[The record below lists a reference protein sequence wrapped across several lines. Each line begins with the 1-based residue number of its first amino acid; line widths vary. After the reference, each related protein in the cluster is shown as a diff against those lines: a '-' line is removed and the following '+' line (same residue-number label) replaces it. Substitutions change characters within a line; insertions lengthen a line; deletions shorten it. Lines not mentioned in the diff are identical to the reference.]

1 MSGSIMGGVGILR
14 KPTNFKLGC
23 DDNSNFSTVSS
34 AYNSPIDNPMVYQSG
49 IMWQL
54 NYNTV
59 FQGYKA
65 GFTYNVENIA
75 GITMFNQGNYSSLDT
90 LQGTPKTGVI
100 GSDASNGNRAV
111 DVYQLKN
118 IMYGFGVVV
127 KSGDG
132 TTPVASG
139 QIIAITK
146 PTAQMVNENKYTYYA
161 FAVGATIPNT
171 MLALPMQI
179 IMTEAEGLVPNF
191 TYVAGATACL
201 IRTL

>member
-1 MSGSIMGGVGILR
+1 MSGSIMGGVGSLR
-14 KPTNFKLGC
+14 KPTNFKLGF
-23 DDNSNFSTVSS
+23 DDNNNFATIAS

-54 NYNTV
+54 DYNTA

-65 GFTYNVENIA
+65 GFTYNTQNIA
-75 GITMFNQGNYSSLDT
+75 GITMFDQGNYSSLDT
-90 LQGTPKTGVI
+90 LQGTPTTGVI
-100 GSDASNGNRAV
+100 GSNASKGNRAV
-111 DVYQLKN
+111 NVYQLKN
-118 IMYGFGVVV
+118 IVYGFGVVV

-139 QIIAITK
+139 QILAITI
-146 PTAQMVNENKYTYYA
+146 PTSGMVNEDKYTYYA
-161 FAVGATIPNT
+161 FAVGATVPNT

-179 IMTEAEGLVPNF
+179 IMTQAEGLVPNF